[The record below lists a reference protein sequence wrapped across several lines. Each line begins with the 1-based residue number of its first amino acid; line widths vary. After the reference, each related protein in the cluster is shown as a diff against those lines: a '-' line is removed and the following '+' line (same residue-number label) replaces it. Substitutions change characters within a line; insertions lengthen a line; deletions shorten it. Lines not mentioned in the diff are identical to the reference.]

1 MGQGEGEGRSRSGA
15 RVADDSSVSSKRP
28 CGFLGVGGAVD
39 SEQVRVF
46 KSGELGFALRS
57 LSSHSG

>member
-39 SEQVRVF
+39 SEQVR
-46 KSGELGFALRS
+46 RS
-57 LSSHSG
+57 NQVSWDLP